1 MLLKIGELARRTG
14 LTVRTLHHY
23 DSIGLLSPSGR
34 TEAGYRLY
42 QHSDMARLH
51 RIMALRRFGLSLAE
65 IATSLAGPDL
75 PLASIVAK
83 QIAALDSQI
92 AQADTLRGRLQQL
105 QQQLAQGQEPEL
117 ADWLT
122 TMELMTMYDNYFSRE
137 ELQQIPMLSDAKVE
151 QEWKA
156 LVARVRAVQAQGA
169 TPDDADAQALATEWM
184 VKVVQDTNAH
194 AGLFARLNTMH
205 ETETA
210 LQVSTGIDHVLMQF
224 IIQSFNASRVALY
237 RPYLDDAEFAFLK
250 ANYGKRASEWL
261 PLFAAIRTAMDADT
275 APTDPMVLELARQWL
290 DLFQSYA
297 GSDPAMHRKLR
308 TAHQHEPRLMD
319 GSFVTPAMLQF
330 LAPAMGVLAQ
340 QGGACE
346 S

>member
-34 TEAGYRLY
+34 TQAGYRLY

-105 QQQLAQGQEPEL
+105 QQQLVQGQEPEL
-117 ADWLT
+117 ADWLM

-137 ELQQIPMLSDAKVE
+137 ELQQIPMLTDAKVE
-151 QEWKA
+151 QEWKT

-169 TPDDADAQALATEWM
+169 TPDDAGAQALATEWM

-210 LQVSTGIDHVLMQF
+210 LQTSSGIDHALMQF

-237 RPYLDDAEFAFLK
+237 RPFLDDAEFAFLK
-250 ANYGKRASEWL
+250 ENYGKRASEWL
-261 PLFAAIRTAMDADT
+261 PLFAAIRTVMDAGT
-275 APTDPMVLELARQWL
+275 NSTEPMALELARQWL

-297 GSDPAMHRKLR
+297 GRDPATHLKLR
-308 TAHQHEPRLMD
+308 TAHQQEPRLME
-319 GSFVTPAMLQF
+319 GSFVTSAMLQF
-330 LAPAMGVLAQ
+330 LMPAMALLAQ
-340 QGGACE
+340 QGGACQ

>member
-1 MLLKIGELARRTG
+1 MLLKIGELSRRTG

-34 TEAGYRLY
+34 TQAGYRLY

-92 AQADTLRGRLQQL
+92 AQADTLRGRLQLL
-105 QQQLAQGQEPEL
+105 QQQLTQGQEPEL
-117 ADWLT
+117 ADWLM

-156 LVARVRAVQAQGA
+156 LVARVQAALAQGA
-169 TPDDADAQALATEWM
+169 TPDDAAAQALATQWM
-184 VKVVQDTNAH
+184 VKVVHDTKAH

-210 LQVSTGIDHVLMQF
+210 LQQATGIDHALMQF
-224 IIQSFNASRVALY
+224 TIASFNASRVALY
-237 RPYLDDAEFAFLK
+237 RPSLDDAEFAYLK
-250 ANYGKRASEWL
+250 QNYGKRATEWL
-261 PLFAAIRTAMDADT
+261 PLFAAIRTVMDGNT
-275 APTDPMVLELARQWL
+275 QPTEPMVVELTAQWM
-290 DLFQSYA
+290 DLFLSYA
-297 GSDPAMHRKLR
+297 GPNPATHMKLR
-308 TAHQHEPRLMD
+308 TAHQQEARLME

-330 LAPAMGVLAQ
+330 LAPAMALLAQ
-340 QGGACE
+340 QGRHYK